1 MTKII
6 EKKAIDFCIK
16 NKHRFTIPRKNVLQV
31 IAYSEKPLKAYEV
44 LNKLEKV
51 LNSPKP
57 PTIYRAIEF
66 WQSHNFIHR
75 IESLNAY
82 AACKADH
89 FHEGSQFMICNV
101 CGKVIESHICE
112 LPSLIK
118 KKLEK
123 KTFTPLKWNLE
134 VNGIC
139 NQCA

>member
-1 MTKII
+1 M
-6 EKKAIDFCIK
+6 
-16 NKHRFTIPRKNVLQV
+16 QV
-31 IAYSEKPLKAYEV
+31 IANSEKPLKAYEV

-66 WQSHNFIHR
+66 WQSHKFIHR

-82 AACKADH
+82 TACKANH
-89 FHEGSQFMICNV
+89 FHEGSQFMICNA

-118 KKLEK
+118 KKIRGKNVHPIEMELRGQ
-123 KTFTPLKWNLE
+123 WNMQSMCIDF
-134 VNGIC
+134 V
-139 NQCA
+139 